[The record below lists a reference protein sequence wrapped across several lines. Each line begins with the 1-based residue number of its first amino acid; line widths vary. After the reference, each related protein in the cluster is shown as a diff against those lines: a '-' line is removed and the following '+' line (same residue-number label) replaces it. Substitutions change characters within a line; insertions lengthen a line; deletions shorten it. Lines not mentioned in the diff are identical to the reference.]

1 MKYLLPPMHTLRTFE
16 ALARLRSFARVAEE
30 LHLTPSAV
38 SHQIKAIEAFYPA
51 KLFLRDRR
59 GVTLTPA
66 GERLMGAVSVALQG
80 ISEAGQQLR
89 SRDANRLSLTAP
101 PSFAS
106 RWLLRQLGDY
116 LREHPEV
123 DLKLHTTL
131 ALVDLD
137 AEDIDFGF
145 RFGRGRWPGLHSRK
159 LFDEELFP
167 VAAPGYAARLRLRG
181 PADLRRCVLLR
192 DDFEAWDAWFR
203 CAGVA
208 ADGRSFGPMF
218 GDSALLL
225 QAAESGQGVALARS
239 CLVKDAIEAGTL
251 VRIGTATAPSH
262 GSYYLVNSTRRA
274 ESARG
279 REFRAWLAAAVAA

>member
-106 RWLLRQLGDY
+106 RWLLRRLGDY
-116 LREHPEV
+116 LGEHPEV

-137 AEDIDFGF
+137 AEDIDLGI
-145 RFGRGRWPGLHSRK
+145 RFGRGRWPGLHSQK

-203 CAGVA
+203 RAGVA
-208 ADGRSFGPMF
+208 ADSRSFGPMF

-239 CLVKDAIEAGTL
+239 CLVKDAIEVGAL
-251 VRIGTATAPSH
+251 VRIGTATAPSY

-274 ESARG
+274 ESARA
-279 REFRAWLAAAVAA
+279 REFRAWLAAAVTA